1 MEADIKAKK
10 QKNIEQ
16 NMMED
21 EEAMWLIQSFNS
33 LSL

>member
-10 QKNIEQ
+10 QKNTEQ

-21 EEAMWLIQSFNS
+21 EEAMWLIQSSNS